1 MNLLNPKVI
10 LFFLAFFPQ
19 FISRES
25 LTPKTDTLLL
35 GLTFAAVAVVIF
47 TTVALVAD
55 YLQKA
60 KHATDQLSQ
69 PRKVKYFC
77 IR

>member
-35 GLTFAAVAVVIF
+35 GLIS
-47 TTVALVAD
+47 LRWP
-55 YLQKA
+55 
-60 KHATDQLSQ
+60 S
-69 PRKVKYFC
+69 
-77 IR
+77 